1 MEYLVHLLILATIY
15 LTLVLSLNL
24 LLGYAGLLAVGHVGF
39 YCLGAYVFTLLLSNT
54 GAGFLPALILG
65 AVACAAV
72 GFVVG
77 VPALRLR
84 GDYFVLASLAFLVVV
99 YAATYN
105 WVSLTRGPYGI
116 TAIPR
121 PRLGFVTLDSS
132 VAFLACAALFALI
145 SVAVLALLGRS
156 PFGRALKAIRE
167 NEIAAQSLGKNT
179 PRLKV
184 LAFGIAGG
192 IAGVAGALYASYMS
206 YIDPTAFYIDQ
217 TILVLSMVLIGG
229 AGNIKGPVV
238 GTLVVLALPELLR
251 FLRVPEMVAP
261 QIRQIIFGLAI
272 VLLMRYRPN
281 GLAGEYRFE

>member
-1 MEYLVHLLILATIY
+1 MEYLVHLVILATIY

-39 YCLGAYVFTLLLSNT
+39 YCLGAYVFTLLFTNT
-54 GAGFLPALILG
+54 GAGFIPALVLG
-65 AVACAAV
+65 VVACTAV
-72 GFVVG
+72 GLVVG
-77 VPALRLR
+77 IPALRLR

-121 PRLGFVTLDSS
+121 PRFGLVTLDSS
-132 VAFLACAALFALI
+132 IAFLACAAFFALI

-192 IAGVAGALYASYMS
+192 IAAVAGALYASYMS

-217 TILVLSMVLIGG
+217 TILVLSMALIGG

-238 GTLVVLALPELLR
+238 GTLVVLMFPEVLR
-251 FLRVPEMVAP
+251 FLHVPEMVAP